1 MFCGIS
7 RILRNTNLECTM
19 KLFLFQIYILKL
31 LDNQLK
37 NVKWEDTG
45 SHLEKLVALLTF
57 MHIACIFKP
66 HNKDIV
72 L

>member
-1 MFCGIS
+1 MHHEIV
-7 RILRNTNLECTM
+7 
-19 KLFLFQIYILKL
+19 FLFQTYILKL

-37 NVKWEDTG
+37 KIKWEDTG

-66 HNKDIV
+66 PRFIFCYIT
-72 L
+72 